1 MHTIRWTHWL
11 GFFLLVPS
19 FVVVEGCKK
28 NTTQAQSP
36 QARKTQPTSRRS
48 APKHRDI
55 NARFVS
61 KKMNP
66 KSWKKRF
73 ENPKREVFR
82 NREAIVAAIK
92 IKPGTALA
100 DVGAGS
106 GAFMEPFVKAVGAKG
121 KVYAVDISP
130 NFVKFL
136 RKRIKDKGYKQ
147 AQVVHSTTTSTKLPA
162 NSVDLIFVCDTYH
175 HFDKAKSMLADF
187 HQALRKGGR
196 LVIVDFKRIPG
207 VSSKWILN
215 HVKVNEKQVT
225 TEILANGFKLVKKYN
240 LKELKDNYMLMFE
253 RTDK

>member
-1 MHTIRWTHWL
+1 MNTNRWTYWL
-11 GFFLLVPS
+11 GL
-19 FVVVEGCKK
+19 FVVVAGFVSVGGCKK
-28 NTTQAQSP
+28 KTIQAQPSKA
-36 QARKTQPTSRRS
+36 QKVQSVSRRRV
-48 APKHRDI
+48 PKHRDI

-82 NREAIVAAIK
+82 NREAIVAAIS

-106 GAFMEPFVKAVGAKG
+106 GAFLEPFVKAVGAKG

-136 RKRIKDKGYKQ
+136 RKRVKDNGYKQ
-147 AQVVHSTTTSTKLPA
+147 VQVVHSTTTSTQLPA

-175 HFDKAKSMLADF
+175 HFDKAKSMLNDF

-225 TEILANGFKLVKKYN
+225 TEVLANGFKLVKKYN
-240 LKELKDNYMLMFE
+240 LKQLKDNYMLMFE
-253 RTDK
+253 RTDQ